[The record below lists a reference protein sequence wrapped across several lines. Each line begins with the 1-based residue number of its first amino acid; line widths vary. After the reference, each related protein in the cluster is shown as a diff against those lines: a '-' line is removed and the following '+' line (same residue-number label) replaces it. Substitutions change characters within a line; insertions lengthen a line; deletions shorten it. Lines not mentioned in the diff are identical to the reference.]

1 MSRSSLPREVGALL
15 ARQEGVA
22 SRAQL
27 LAGGA
32 SGEDVRRWV
41 RQRRL
46 APLHRGIL
54 LDHTGRPTWEQRA
67 WGAVLATAP
76 SALDGWSALRAEGLR
91 TPSRGAAA
99 DAVVEVVV
107 DADRRVRPPEGVSV
121 RRVRDLAP
129 RVRWSASPPRL
140 RVEEAVL
147 HVAAHAP
154 DDLTAVGVL
163 TDAVQSRRTTPARVR
178 EVARQRERLP
188 RRALLTDVLEGL
200 ADGAHSVLE
209 DAYRRR
215 VERAHGLPRGV
226 RQWSLPGLDDV
237 HDVVLRDERVVV
249 ELDGREHHS
258 LARDRFRDMERDA
271 RVVRAGYLPLRLG
284 WGQLLGVPCET
295 ARRLGETLRERG
307 WTGQP
312 TPCAR
317 CR

>member
-1 MSRSSLPREVGALL
+1 MSSSSLPPQVVALL
-15 ARQEGVA
+15 AGQQGVA
-22 SRAQL
+22 ARAQL
-27 LAGGA
+27 LDLGA
-32 SGEDVRRWV
+32 SNDDVRRWV
-41 RQRRL
+41 RRRLL

-54 LDHTGRPTWEQRA
+54 LDHTGEPTWDQLA
-67 WGAVLATAP
+67 WAAVLATAP

-91 TPSRGAAA
+91 TSSRG
-99 DAVVEVVV
+99 VVEVAVE
-107 DADRRVRPPEGVSV
+107 ADRRVRPPEGVAV
-121 RRVRDLAP
+121 RRVRDLEP
-129 RVRWSASPPRL
+129 RVRWVGSPPRL

-163 TDAVQSRRTTPARVR
+163 TDAVQARHTTAARVR
-178 EVARQRERLP
+178 EVARRRERLP
-188 RRALLTDVLEGL
+188 RRALVTDVLDGL

-215 VERAHGLPRGV
+215 VERAHGLPQGV
-226 RQWSLPGLDDV
+226 RQWSLPGHADA
-237 HDVVLRDERVVV
+237 HDVVLREERVVI

-307 WTGQP
+307 WAGSP
-312 TPCAR
+312 RACAR